1 MWVIL
6 IEGSRYFFLN
16 VFGLF
21 PVIDELRSDV
31 DDDDDDDDDV
41 DEDDLDAPPTTLTK
55 LTRENSTLN
64 RGGGG
69 PVKHHP
75 DNHQSDEDF

>member
-1 MWVIL
+1 M
-6 IEGSRYFFLN
+6 FFN
-16 VFGLF
+16 IFGLF

-31 DDDDDDDDDV
+31 DDDDDDDV

>member
-1 MWVIL
+1 MVD
-6 IEGSRYFFLN
+6 FFLHI
-16 VFGLF
+16 FGLF
-21 PVIDELRSDV
+21 SVIDELRSDV
-31 DDDDDDDDDV
+31 DDDDDDEDDDI
-41 DEDDLDAPPTTLTK
+41 DEDDLDAPTTLTK

-69 PVKHHP
+69 GPVKHHP